1 MKFDKTKG
9 GWKYNRKGVQPVEDG
24 VIVDVRERGGRHCT
38 VLSCNQRWDKLGSDL
53 DIIWWRKARKE
64 RKPIGHAPDLSEG
77 MVRNAFEWIKSEP
90 RLADDKQPA
99 PIEIMQP
106 GELKTDIGKYD
117 APRRRRMPPM
127 WMAVVALVLVA
138 VILAMV
144 VA

>member
-9 GWKYNRKGVQPVEDG
+9 GWKYNRSGVMPCDKFDQVEIRDRDG
-24 VIVDVRERGGRHCT
+24 RHYTGTADSLRWVKGGRD
-38 VLSCNQRWDKLGSDL
+38 S
-53 DIIWWRKARKE
+53 DIIYYRKAR
-64 RKPIGHAPDLSEG
+64 PA
-77 MVRNAFEWIKSEP
+77 
-90 RLADDKQPA
+90 KQPA

-106 GELKTDIGKYD
+106 GELQTDIGKYD

>member
-9 GWKYNRKGVQPVEDG
+9 GWKYNRKGVQPVDG
-24 VIVDVRERGGRHCT
+24 MVDVRYRNGMIECDK
-38 VLSCNQRWDKLGSDL
+38 QAKYFRWNKRADGL
-53 DIIWWRKARKE
+53 DIIYYRKAR
-64 RKPIGHAPDLSEG
+64 PA
-77 MVRNAFEWIKSEP
+77 
-90 RLADDKQPA
+90 KQPA
-99 PIEIMQP
+99 PVEIMQP
-106 GELKTDIGKYD
+106 GELQTDIGKYD

>member
-9 GWKYNRKGVQPVEDG
+9 GWKYNRSGVMPCDKFDQVEIRDRYRQHY
-24 VIVDVRERGGRHCT
+24 I
-38 VLSCNQRWDKLGSDL
+38 GSAHSFKWEKTGDDN
-53 DIIWWRKARKE
+53 DIIYYRKAR
-64 RKPIGHAPDLSEG
+64 PS
-77 MVRNAFEWIKSEP
+77 
-90 RLADDKQPA
+90 KQPA

-106 GELKTDIGKYD
+106 GELQTDIGNFD